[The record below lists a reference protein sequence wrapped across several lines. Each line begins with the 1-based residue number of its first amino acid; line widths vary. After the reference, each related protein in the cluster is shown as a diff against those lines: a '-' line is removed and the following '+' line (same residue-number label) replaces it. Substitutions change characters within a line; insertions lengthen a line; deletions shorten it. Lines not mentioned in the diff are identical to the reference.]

1 MSSVKQIHVML
12 ADDSAVIRGGLSRV
26 IGSDPVIRVVSSVS
40 NGEMAVAA
48 AKRHKPHVVI
58 LDIEMPVMDGLTALP
73 LILKESPDTK
83 IIMFSGLTEKGAAV
97 TLKAFSLGAVECV
110 VKPSSAQNVGEG
122 SDFQKQILALI
133 KGLVPEDSRISPP
146 EEGIG
151 VEGGAVRS
159 VRPAGV
165 QSALSSKSSTA
176 FSLHND
182 ARSYK
187 GKPSLLAIGSSTG
200 GPQALFT
207 VLKACKGFDIPIVL
221 TQHMP
226 STFTKILAQH
236 ITMHTG
242 VPAAE
247 GTEGAILEPGKLYVA
262 PGGLHMHLVRR
273 ESKVEIHLDDGPPEN
288 FCKPAVDPMLRTAI
302 DIYGDRVLAAILT
315 GMGTDGLKGGK
326 MLVDRGGRM
335 IAQDEASSVVWG
347 MPGAVAQ
354 AGLCSQVLP
363 VGEIG
368 PWIRKAVMG

>member
-1 MSSVKQIHVML
+1 ML

-26 IGSDPVIRVVSSVS
+26 IGADPVIRVVSSVS

-73 LILKESPDTK
+73 LILKENPRTK
-83 IIMFSGLTEKGAAV
+83 VIMFSGLTEKGAAV
-97 TLKAFSLGAVECV
+97 TLKAFSLGAVECI
-110 VKPSSAQNVGEG
+110 VKPSSAQNVGQG

-133 KGLVPEDSRISPP
+133 KGLVPEDERIAATDLEP
-146 EEGIG
+146 ESGMPLQP
-151 VEGGAVRS
+151 AQHAL
-159 VRPAGV
+159 PAGV
-165 QSALSSKSSTA
+165 RPLPASKPATP

-182 ARSYK
+182 FRSYK

-200 GPQALFT
+200 GPQALLT
-207 VLKACKGFDIPIVL
+207 VLKECKGFDIPIVL

-226 STFTKILAQH
+226 STFTKILAEH
-236 ITMHTG
+236 ITQHTG

-247 GTEGAILEPGKLYVA
+247 GVEGEVLQPGRLYVA
-262 PGGLHMHLVRR
+262 PGGRHMHLSRR
-273 ESKVEIHLDDGPPEN
+273 EGKVEIHLDDGPPEN

-302 DIYGDRVLAAILT
+302 DIYGDRILAVILT
-315 GMGTDGLKGGK
+315 GMGTDGLKSGK
-326 MLVDRGGRM
+326 ALVDRGGRM